1 MTLRLGQRP
10 RSGQALRLGLTPR
23 SGEALRLGQRLRSG
37 QVPRLCFQC
46 RYLVLLLALASACA
60 KAVPPVTTPVAPK
73 FPDFVFPSAAPAP
86 SPAVDERQQRA
97 WQALQAGD
105 LRTAERDFGILLKA
119 SPDFHFAEAGL
130 GYAALAKKDYKTAL
144 AHFDK
149 ALSIRQAYAPA
160 HAGRGQT
167 LLAMNDGPR
176 ALAAFDAALA
186 ADPSLNGIRSVA
198 DILRFKG
205 LQGNVAAARE
215 AAEAGRL
222 AEARAAYTQ
231 AIAAT
236 PDSPF
241 LYRELAMVERREGD
255 FQSALAHARKAL
267 ELEPNDA
274 RNHVV
279 LADVLE
285 SLGQIA
291 GAANAVAAALALEPN
306 EALSRRADA
315 LRERAA
321 FEAMPPEYRAIES
334 APAITRGQLAALIG
348 VELDTLV
355 RNAPARSG
363 AVMSDIG
370 NHWAQRWILPV
381 ARAGFM
387 EAFANHTFQPNATL
401 TRGDLA
407 LVASRVLNVV
417 AATRPQL
424 AASLKGARPKVTDVP
439 PGHLRYPA
447 VAVAVAAGVMTVTAE
462 GGFQPGR
469 VVTGAEAV
477 SVVRKLQEHAGGRRR

>member
-1 MTLRLGQRP
+1 MR
-10 RSGQALRLGLTPR
+10 
-23 SGEALRLGQRLRSG
+23 RLRFKY
-37 QVPRLCFQC
+37 QPLI
-46 RYLVLLLALASACA
+46 LLLALASACA
-60 KAVPPVTTPVAPK
+60 KTVPPVTTPTAPK
-73 FPDFVFPSAAPAP
+73 YPEFVYPSAAPAP

-105 LRTAERDFGILLKA
+105 LRTAERDFIVLLKA
-119 SPDFHFAEAGL
+119 SSDFHFAETGL
-130 GYAALAKKDYKTAL
+130 GYVALAKKDYKTAL
-144 AHFDK
+144 THFDK
-149 ALSIRQAYAPA
+149 ALAIQQAYAPA

-186 ADPSLNGIRSVA
+186 ADPSLSGIRSVA

-222 AEARAAYTQ
+222 GEARAAYTK

-241 LYRELAMVERREGD
+241 LYRELSMVERREGD
-255 FQSALAHARKAL
+255 FESALTHARKAV

-285 SLGQIA
+285 SQGQIA
-291 GAANAVAAALALEPN
+291 AAANAVAAALALEPN
-306 EALSRRADA
+306 EALVRRADA

-321 FEAMPPEYRAIES
+321 FDAMPAEYRAIES
-334 APAITRGQLAALIG
+334 VPAITRGQLAALIG

-387 EAFANHTFQPNATL
+387 EPFANHTFQPNATL

-424 AASLKGARPKVTDVP
+424 AASLKSARPKFTDVP

-447 VAVAVAAGVMTVTAE
+447 AAVAVAAGVMTVTPE

-469 VVTGAEAV
+469 VVTGSEAV
-477 SVVRKLQEHAGGRRR
+477 SVVRKLQEHAGGKRR